1 MSFLKTRHIL
11 TTFSVVLCAGLIV
24 SVNLNAAESSA
35 DKESDSKR
43 PTRVKTILRPSFDP
57 TVEKV
62 ELFEAMEEGAI
73 DAFVVPHNEHH
84 GYIFVENKSDKPV
97 SVKLPRTIVAVQ
109 NLKQFGGGGG
119 GFGGQGGQQGG
130 FGGQG
135 GQGGQQ
141 GGNQGVGGGQG
152 GQQGGFGGQGG
163 QGGGG
168 FGQQGGGGG
177 FFSVPPQHRVRL
189 NLNSV
194 CLEHG
199 KDAPTKT
206 MKYTLVPAEKVIKND
221 TLYELL
227 SIVGSGQV
235 SERAAQAAAW
245 YLTDGLSFQ
254 QMANKQEAHFGG
266 RTTSYFTQ
274 SDLVTAQQLLVF
286 AKKQADD
293 RRAAEAAGEKEEVDP
308 YYSRESF
315 KQ

>member
-11 TTFSVVLCAGLIV
+11 TALSLALSAGMIFSAN
-24 SVNLNAAESSA
+24 VNGAETS
-35 DKESDSKR
+35 DKK
-43 PTRVKTILRPSFDP
+43 TRVKTILRPSFDP
-57 TVEKV
+57 TADKV
-62 ELFEAMEEGAI
+62 ELFDAMDEGEV

-119 GFGGQGGQQGG
+119 GGFGGQQGGGGFGGQQGGGQQGGGNQGVGGGQQGGQQGG
-130 FGGQG
+130 FGGQ
-135 GQGGQQ
+135 
-141 GGNQGVGGGQG
+141 
-152 GQQGGFGGQGG
+152 

-168 FGQQGGGGG
+168 GGFGGQQGGGG
-177 FFSVPPQHRVRL
+177 FFSIPPQHRVRL
-189 NLNSV
+189 NLNTV

-227 SIVGSGQV
+227 SIVGTGQV
-235 SERAAQAAAW
+235 PERAAQAATW

-254 QMANKQEAHFGG
+254 QMAAKKEAHFGG
-266 RTTSYFTQ
+266 RVTSYFTP
-274 SDLVTAQQLLVF
+274 SDLVLAQKLLVF
-286 AKKQADD
+286 SKKQADE
-293 RRAAEAAGEKEEVDP
+293 RRAQEERNSEAEIDP
-308 YYSRESF
+308 YYSRNSLKSE
-315 KQ
+315 Q

>member
-11 TTFSVVLCAGLIV
+11 TALSLALSAGMLFSAN
-24 SVNLNAAESSA
+24 VNGAETTT
-35 DKESDSKR
+35 KKKT
-43 PTRVKTILRPSFDP
+43 TRVQTILRPSFDP
-57 TVEKV
+57 TADKV
-62 ELFEAMEEGAI
+62 ELFEAMDEGEV

-119 GFGGQGGQQGG
+119 FGGQQGG
-130 FGGQG
+130 GFGGQQG
-135 GQGGQQ
+135 GGFGGQQ
-141 GGNQGVGGGQG
+141 GGGNQGVGGGQQG
-152 GQQGGFGGQGG
+152 GQQ
-163 QGGGG
+163 GG

-177 FFSVPPQHRVRL
+177 FGGQQGGGGFFSIPPQHRVRL
-189 NLNSV
+189 NLNTV

-227 SIVGSGQV
+227 SIVGSGRIP
-235 SERAAQAAAW
+235 ERAAQAATW

-254 QMANKQEAHFGG
+254 QIAAKKQAHFGG
-266 RTTSYFTQ
+266 RTTSYFTPR
-274 SDLVTAQQLLVF
+274 DLMLAQKLLVV
-286 AKKQADD
+286 AKKQADE
-293 RRAAEAAGEKEEVDP
+293 RRAQKERNSEETDP
-308 YYSRESF
+308 YYSRDALKVE
-315 KQ
+315 Q

>member
-119 GFGGQGGQQGG
+119 GF
-130 FGGQG
+130 
-135 GQGGQQ
+135 
-141 GGNQGVGGGQG
+141 GGQG